1 MAPASRRFDASD
13 RRSSATKA
21 SCVAL
26 HPYKVAL
33 PQVALSGYAKA
44 LARVHRPSEGRG
56 GETMRPTLIGLA
68 AASCVILGLAGCS
81 PAASTDTSAA
91 TAPPTGAPSTLATAP
106 TTAAPVPAAPNQLVC
121 TAMQLAARGAWSQAE
136 THWLSAEEHAATS
149 NPDATQAFYL
159 LVTDS
164 GAVATDQLTGA
175 PQAADI
181 ATYNT
186 DLAGDTAFTAGC

>member
-1 MAPASRRFDASD
+1 
-13 RRSSATKA
+13 
-21 SCVAL
+21 
-26 HPYKVAL
+26 
-33 PQVALSGYAKA
+33 
-44 LARVHRPSEGRG
+44 
-56 GETMRPTLIGLA
+56 MRPTLIGLTA
-68 AASCVILGLAGCS
+68 ACAILGLAGCS
-81 PAASTDTSAA
+81 PAASPDTSAA
-91 TAPPTGAPSTLATAP
+91 TAPPTGAPSALATVPTTAP

-136 THWLSAEEHAATS
+136 THWLAAEEHAATS
-149 NPDATQAFYL
+149 DPGATSAFYL

-164 GAVATDQLTGA
+164 GTVASDQLTGA